1 MSEKAKAETIER
13 PTLKPGEMFATLC
26 KCGFVK
32 FRRNFSDARGWQR
45 DHQASNP
52 SHTVTIEARKAS
64 EKPTRAVKPAKVK
77 KPEAAKRL
85 RSKARAAGA
94 AAIPPEAV
102 ASQAKTKK
110 S

>member
-1 MSEKAKAETIER
+1 MSQKAKAETIER

-32 FRRNFSDARGWQR
+32 FRKNFSDARGWQR

-64 EKPTRAVKPAKVK
+64 EKPARAEKPAARKAASVK
-77 KPEAAKRL
+77 QPVARHKP
-85 RSKARAAGA
+85 RSKPRAAGA
-94 AAIPPEAV
+94 AA
-102 ASQAKTKK
+102 ASQ